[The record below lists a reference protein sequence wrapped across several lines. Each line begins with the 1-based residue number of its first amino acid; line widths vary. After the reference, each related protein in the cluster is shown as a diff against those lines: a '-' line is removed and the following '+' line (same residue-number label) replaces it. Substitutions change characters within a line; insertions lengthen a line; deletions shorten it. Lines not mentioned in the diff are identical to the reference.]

1 MSYVTDTLNTYVSYK
16 PNDLIVS
23 DLKWKYLIRSILN
36 GSNIMI
42 VGPAGTGKTQ
52 LVYNVANVLQKEHDF
67 FVFNLGSTQ
76 DPRLSLIGNTSF
88 NREIGTFFN
97 KSAFIKAIETPG
109 AIILLDEISRAHP
122 EAWNILMSI
131 LDVNQRYVRLDE
143 TDDKE
148 VIHVAPG
155 VSFIATANIGNE
167 YTATRIMDR
176 ALRDRFTVTI
186 EMDNLTKNDQYKLL
200 RIKFPTLSLKTIDV
214 ITDIYQDIYNE
225 SVSDA
230 NNHKLSHS
238 VSTRTLIEFASLIND
253 GFTLSE
259 AMEVTILPMYSPL
272 GGVNSERTVIKQIFQ
287 RYIINK
293 TIKNDNT
300 LNTLFSKYDIN
311 NSILA

>member
-1 MSYVTDTLNTYVSYK
+1 MSYVTDTLNAYVSYK

-131 LDVNQRYVRLDE
+131 LDVNQRYIRLDE

-200 RIKFPTLSLKTIDV
+200 HIKFPTLSLKTIDV

-225 SVSDA
+225 SISDA

-287 RYIINK
+287 RYIIDK
-293 TIKNDNT
+293 TIKNANT
-300 LNTLFSKYDIN
+300 LNTLFSKDDID

>member
-1 MSYVTDTLNTYVSYK
+1 MSYVTDTLNEYVSYK

-131 LDVNQRYVRLDE
+131 LDVNQRYIRLDE

-200 RIKFPTLSLKTIDV
+200 HIKFPTLSLKTIDV

-225 SVSDA
+225 SISDA

-287 RYIINK
+287 RYIIDK
-293 TIKNDNT
+293 TIKNANT
-300 LNTLFSKYDIN
+300 LNTLFSKDDID